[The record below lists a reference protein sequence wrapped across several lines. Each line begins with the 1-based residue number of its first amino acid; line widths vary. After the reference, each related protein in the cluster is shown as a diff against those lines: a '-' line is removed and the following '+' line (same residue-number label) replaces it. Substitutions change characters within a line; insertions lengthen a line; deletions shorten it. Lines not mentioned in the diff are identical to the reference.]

1 MTDDAATIAHIRDA
15 SRRLVREL
23 GFMQATLAGTDLSPS
38 AVHAIIEVGLGR
50 NVSARDLV
58 AALRLEKS
66 TVSRLVGAL
75 VADGYLAEARD
86 GTDTRLKRLTLT
98 DRGRQAYA
106 AINAFAGGQV
116 RGAVDRLD
124 GLGAPDLARALDAYA
139 RALGDQAQRQPVT
152 DIVEGYVPGLIGRAV
167 AMHADYYSR
176 AAGFGAP
183 FEATVAG
190 AMAGFVPRL
199 GRDGNAIW
207 SARRGGAI
215 VGTIAIDGEDLAPNV
230 AHLRWFIVA
239 DGLRGAGIGR
249 ALMQAAMEFVD
260 SHGFAET
267 RLWTFSGLD
276 AARALYERAG
286 FRLVGEKPGRQ
297 WGEQVREQ
305 QFVRPHPGRA
315 ADEQDRSFH
324 P

>member
-1 MTDDAATIAHIRDA
+1 MTADADTTERIRDA

-50 NVSARDLV
+50 SISARDLV

-75 VADGYLAEARD
+75 VADGYLSETRD
-86 GTDTRLKRLTLT
+86 ADDTRRKRLALT

-106 AINAFAGGQV
+106 AINAFADGQV

-124 GLGAPDLARALDAYA
+124 GLSASDLARALDLYA
-139 RALGDQAQRQPVT
+139 RALGDEAVERPAT
-152 DIVEGYVPGLIGRAV
+152 DIVEGYAPGLIGRAV
-167 AMHADYYSR
+167 AMHAAYYSR

-190 AMAGFVPRL
+190 DMAAFVPRL

-207 SARRGGAI
+207 SARSGGAI
-215 VGTIAIDGEDLAPNV
+215 VGTIAIDGEDLEPGV

-249 ALMQAAMEFVD
+249 ALMDAAMEFVD
-260 SHGFAET
+260 GHGFAET
-267 RLWTFSGLD
+267 RLWTFSGLE

-286 FRLVGEKPGRQ
+286 FRLVEEKPGRQ
-297 WGEQVREQ
+297 WGERVREQ
-305 QFVRPHPGRA
+305 QFVR
-315 ADEQDRSFH
+315 FH
-324 P
+324 PERTADNHDC

>member
-1 MTDDAATIAHIRDA
+1 VTADADTTGRIRDA

-50 NVSARDLV
+50 SVSARDLV

-75 VADGYLAEARD
+75 VADGYLSETRD
-86 GTDTRLKRLTLT
+86 ADDTRRKRLALT
-98 DRGRQAYA
+98 DWGRQAYA
-106 AINAFAGGQV
+106 AINTFADLQV

-124 GLGAPDLARALDAYA
+124 GLSASDLARALDLYA
-139 RALGDQAQRQPVT
+139 RALGDEAVERPAT
-152 DIVEGYVPGLIGRAV
+152 EIVEGYAPGLIGRAV
-167 AMHADYYSR
+167 AMHAAYYSR

-190 AMAGFVPRL
+190 GMAVFVPRL

-207 SARRGGAI
+207 SARSGGAI
-215 VGTIAIDGEDLAPNV
+215 VGTIAIDGEDLEPGV

-249 ALMQAAMEFVD
+249 ALMDAAMEFVD
-260 SHGFAET
+260 GHGFAET

-276 AARALYERAG
+276 AARVLYERAG
-286 FRLVGEKPGRQ
+286 FRLVEEKPGRQ
-297 WGEQVREQ
+297 WGERVREQ
-305 QFVRPHPGRA
+305 QFVR
-315 ADEQDRSFH
+315 FH
-324 P
+324 PERTADNHDC